1 MTDGQEEYTGALDA
15 AGPGWEDR
23 SIHHAMQNGAQGK
36 VDNSLF
42 LEFSIYH
49 FKPELPLG
57 SWNMDDG
64 GEV

>member
-36 VDNSLF
+36 VDKQFVSGIFHLPF
-42 LEFSIYH
+42 QTRV
-49 FKPELPLG
+49 PLG
-57 SWNMDDG
+57 QLKHG
-64 GEV
+64 